1 MEAHLLGPSRIPL
14 IVGVSLFALLVIPA
28 FAADQAEWQNCRA
41 NTSTN
46 PDQSIASCTRIIGD
60 TAETPAN
67 RAKAYFNRG
76 LAYSSKKDYDRA
88 IADFSEAIRLNPKQQ
103 VYYLGRG
110 NCYYGKGDYDRS
122 IVDYTEAIKVNPK
135 YFEAFN
141 KRGKAYA
148 AKRDYSRAIADYTE
162 AIRLDP
168 NYVDAYNNRG
178 IAFKALRRRAE
189 AIADFRK
196 ALSIDPADQ
205 TSQKELRSLGG

>member
-88 IADFSEAIRLNPKQQ
+88 IADYSEAIKLDPTYSRAYANRGFGYYNKKDYDRAIADFSEAIRLDPK
-103 VYYLGRG
+103 YAWAYANRG
-110 NCYYGKGDYDRS
+110 SIRTAKGEFDLAIADL
-122 IVDYTEAIKVNPK
+122 TEAINLACTR
-135 YFEAFN
+135 F
-141 KRGKAYA
+141 G
-148 AKRDYSRAIADYTE
+148 
-162 AIRLDP
+162 
-168 NYVDAYNNRG
+168 
-178 IAFKALRRRAE
+178 
-189 AIADFRK
+189 
-196 ALSIDPADQ
+196 
-205 TSQKELRSLGG
+205 